1 MKLSRTCPMIAKIIL
16 QKHGKIMRV
25 LSEPIWDGSYMKL
38 DLMAMYV
45 CRYNHKKIMLGVNL
59 SAQFCFD
66 WQDNEIKFKGL

>member
-1 MKLSRTCPMIAKIIL
+1 MIAKIIL

-59 SAQFCFD
+59 SA
-66 WQDNEIKFKGL
+66 